1 MQFITTEAFND
12 IENITMQN
20 VTFKF
25 DLNDWLDAVDPEL
38 GSDFEL
44 VRLYDDQGFAYSYV
58 M

>member
-44 VRLYDDQGFAYSYV
+44 TPLYDEQGFFYSYV